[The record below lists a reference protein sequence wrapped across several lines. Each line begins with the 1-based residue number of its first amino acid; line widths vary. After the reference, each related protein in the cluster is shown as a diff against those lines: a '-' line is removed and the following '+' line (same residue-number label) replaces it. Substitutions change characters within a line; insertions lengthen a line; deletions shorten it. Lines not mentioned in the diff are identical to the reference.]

1 MIYKCFAIAGK
12 YHQVPSLTSSNYRSR
27 FIRHKVII
35 YIHINGFLIIPNQV
49 LIFHPQQ
56 FTPIWCSCFL
66 DLPSIAAHLKRLLSW
81 ASIKISSYSAYW
93 LTNAFSPHL
102 AVLGKKNIRVL
113 IGKTSYSVR
122 TSYKYLQTVTSD
134 PGATSSTFDHQTKFT
149 IVIEAWA
156 SLPDE
161 NNDIISSKTLLN
173 STWSRTV

>member
-12 YHQVPSLTSSNYRSR
+12 YHQVPSITSSNYRSS

-49 LIFHPQQ
+49 LIFHSQQ

-66 DLPSIAAHLKRLLSW
+66 DLPSTAAHLKRLLSW
-81 ASIKISSYSAYW
+81 ASIEISSYSAYW
-93 LTNAFSPHL
+93 LTYAFSSLL

-122 TSYKYLQTVTSD
+122 TCYKYLQTVSSD
-134 PGATSSTFDHQTKFT
+134 PGATSSTQTKFT